1 MIAVF
6 AESIEYTLA
15 DVPLRFRLTSLLG
28 LFVMLG
34 LAWLMSTHRR
44 KVSLRVVGGGLLLQ
58 FAFALLVLRTTA
70 GEQFFAAAG
79 TLFENVLGC
88 IHDSS
93 VFMFGKGYA
102 EHYFAFR
109 VLPTIIFFSALSSLL
124 FYLGIIQV
132 VVAGIGRGMQKTLGT
147 SGAESL
153 SAAANIFVG
162 QTEAPLLIRPYLNNM
177 TRSELMAVMVGGFAT
192 VAGSVMAAFVDMGID
207 AGHLLTASIIS
218 APAALMLAKIMEPEL
233 EQPATTGAVKIELP
247 DPAVNVFDA
256 MTSGAAEGAR
266 LAINVAAM
274 IIAFLA
280 MIAVIDLGL
289 GEMGAYFNQ
298 EWSLSA
304 IFGVLFAP
312 FAWLMGVEPDEAGTV
327 GELLGYK
334 TVLNEFIAYKKLA
347 AMKEARELSTRSEII
362 ATYAL
367 CGFANFL
374 SVGIQIGGLSM
385 LAPERKP
392 ELARLG
398 LKAMIAGTLAAFM
411 TACVA
416 GVLV

>member
-6 AESIEYTLA
+6 AESIEHTPA
-15 DVPLRFRLTSLLG
+15 DVPFRLRLTSLLG
-28 LFVMLG
+28 LFVMIG
-34 LAWLMSTHRR
+34 VAWLMSTHRR

-58 FAFALLVLRTTA
+58 FAFALLVLRTTV

-88 IHDSS
+88 IHSSS
-93 VFMFGKGYA
+93 VFMFGDGYT

-132 VVAGIGRGMQKTLGT
+132 IVAGIGRVMQKTLGT

-289 GEMGAYFNQ
+289 GEMGAMFDQ

-334 TVLNEFIAYKKLA
+334 TVLNEFIAYEKLA
-347 AMKEARELSTRSEII
+347 TMKEAKELSSRSEII